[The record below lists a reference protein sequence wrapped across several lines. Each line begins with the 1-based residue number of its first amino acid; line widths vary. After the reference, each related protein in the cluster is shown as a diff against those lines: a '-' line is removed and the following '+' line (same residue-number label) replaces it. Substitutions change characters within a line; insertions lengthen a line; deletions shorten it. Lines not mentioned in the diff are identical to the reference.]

1 MDVNRNKTYKIHFSI
16 EMEAKSK
23 KLLAQER
30 FIDSLNLV
38 FQGNTLFFLIPF
50 IVIQLKEDELGYN
63 DPNFLSYLTEIIKLF
78 N

>member
-1 MDVNRNKTYKIHFSI
+1 
-16 EMEAKSK
+16 MEAKSK
-23 KLLAQER
+23 KLLSQER

-38 FQGNTLFFLIPF
+38 FQGKTLFFLIPI

>member
-1 MDVNRNKTYKIHFSI
+1 
-16 EMEAKSK
+16 MEAKSK
-23 KLLAQER
+23 KLLSQER

-38 FQGNTLFFLIPF
+38 FQGNTLFFLIPI

>member
-1 MDVNRNKTYKIHFSI
+1 MLSIKIHLTI

-23 KLLAQER
+23 KLLTQER

-38 FQGNTLFFLIPF
+38 FQGKTLFFLIPN